1 MSIRKLFRKI
11 KKHFILKLALEIH
24 EASSSVSKKTLPK
37 FGNNPKHLSIDLPR
51 RIINPERVFI
61 GDNVSLGPGSF
72 IYALTHYPTTWMM
85 HQTRQQQ
92 IQRFDPKIIIGNNVT
107 STAELQIAA
116 QSEIIIEDDVMFA
129 SNIHVNDAFHGFE
142 TAKEPYKYQKMF
154 KIAPIRI
161 KRGCWIGQNVVIMP
175 GVTIGECTIIGAN
188 SVVNKSIPERSIAVG
203 IPARVIKKWDDNSNR
218 WLSQAKGIDD

>member
-1 MSIRKLFRKI
+1 MPIRKLFRKI

-24 EASSSVSKKTLPK
+24 EASTYVSQKTLPK

-72 IYALTHYPTTWMM
+72 FYALTHYPGASML
-85 HQTRQQQ
+85 HPTRQQH
-92 IQRFDPKIIIGNNVT
+92 IQRFDSKIIIGNYVT
-107 STAELQIAA
+107 ATANLQIAA

-129 SNIHVNDAFHGFE
+129 SNIHINDAFHGFE
-142 TAKEPYKYQKMF
+142 TANEPYKYQK
-154 KIAPIRI
+154 IYRISPIRI
-161 KRGCWIGQNVVIMP
+161 ERGCWIGQNVVIMP

-188 SVVNKSIPERSIAVG
+188 SVVSKSIPSRSIAVG
-203 IPARVIKKWDDNSNR
+203 IPARVVKKWDDDSNR
-218 WLSQAKGIDD
+218 WLSMADGH